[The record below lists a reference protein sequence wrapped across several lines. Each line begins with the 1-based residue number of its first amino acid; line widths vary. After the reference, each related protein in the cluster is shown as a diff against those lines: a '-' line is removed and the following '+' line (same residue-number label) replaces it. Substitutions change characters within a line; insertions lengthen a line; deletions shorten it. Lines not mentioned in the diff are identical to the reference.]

1 VISTDL
7 FRLDGQVAIVT
18 GASSGLGMATAVM
31 LAQAGADVVVGA
43 RRADGLARC
52 VELVDAAGG
61 RAVAVETDVSDPD
74 SCQRLVDSAV
84 DAFEG
89 VDVLINNAGIG
100 TAVPALRE
108 TPDEFRDVIDINLTG
123 CFWMAQ
129 AAARAM
135 NSGGSIVNISS
146 VLAVT
151 TSGLPQAAYSA
162 SKAGLLG
169 LTRDLAQQ
177 WSARRGIRVNA
188 VCPGY
193 FSSEMGDR
201 HDPEYLSRLIEDRM
215 LIKRV
220 GRADEIA
227 AAVVFLASPAASYI
241 TGTSLLVDGG
251 VAIT

>member
-1 VISTDL
+1 
-7 FRLDGQVAIVT
+7 
-18 GASSGLGMATAVM
+18 
-31 LAQAGADVVVGA
+31 
-43 RRADGLARC
+43 
-52 VELVDAAGG
+52 
-61 RAVAVETDVSDPD
+61 
-74 SCQRLVDSAV
+74 
-84 DAFEG
+84 
-89 VDVLINNAGIG
+89 
-100 TAVPALRE
+100 
-108 TPDEFRDVIDINLTG
+108 
-123 CFWMAQ
+123 MAQ